1 MDNQSMEHAAAAV
14 PGSDRNV
21 PDAMLKVIRVRVQD
35 THYAIALKYVECVLP
50 LMELQPV
57 PGGADYL
64 VGLMNYHG
72 NSLVVVD
79 LGMWLGLQSPEMYH
93 LNTPLVICGDR
104 SAQIAMV
111 VNEVMQVEGV
121 QPSAIHMQG
130 LFKEGD
136 APFEASLSLDSGM
149 ALLLDMPR
157 ILNIN
162 FTRADSVF
170 SQAAHAFGS

>member
-1 MDNQSMEHAAAAV
+1 MDDQSIEHAAV
-14 PGSDRNV
+14 VSEGDRSTPG
-21 PDAMLKVIRVRVQD
+21 AMLQIIRVRVQD

-79 LGMWLGLQSPEMYH
+79 LSMWLGLQSPTKYH

-104 SAQIAMV
+104 CPHIALV
-111 VNEVMQVEGV
+111 VDEVMQVEGV
-121 QPSAIHMQG
+121 QSSAVHMQD
-130 LFKEGD
+130 LFKEGN
-136 APFEASLSLDSGM
+136 APFGASLSLDSGM
-149 ALLLDMPR
+149 VLLLDMPR

-162 FTRADSVF
+162 FTRADSFFAQVRRL
-170 SQAAHAFGS
+170 SEN